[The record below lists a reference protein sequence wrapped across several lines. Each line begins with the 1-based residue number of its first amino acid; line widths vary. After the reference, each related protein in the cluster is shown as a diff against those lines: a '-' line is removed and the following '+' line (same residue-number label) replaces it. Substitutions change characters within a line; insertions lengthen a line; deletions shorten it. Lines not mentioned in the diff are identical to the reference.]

1 MKIYDLYPAEGAHKK
16 EKRIGRGPGSGHGK
30 TATKGH
36 KGQAA
41 RSGGTKP
48 PGFEGGQ
55 QPLIRRVPKR
65 GFRSI
70 FRKEYEIVNLKQL
83 SRFDAN
89 TVINPKLLEECGMVK
104 KGEVKILAEGV
115 LTKPL
120 ILCAH
125 KFSAQAIKK
134 IESAGGK
141 VERLGGTAPSD
152 NSRPVGSS
160 GRRRRPA
167 VGRVA
172 SLGR

>member
-1 MKIYDLYPAEGAHKK
+1 MKISDLAPTPGAKKK

-65 GFRSI
+65 GFKNI
-70 FRKEYEIVNLKQL
+70 FRKEYAVVNL
-83 SRFDAN
+83 SRLDQFAAD
-89 TVINPKLLEECGMVK
+89 TVINPEFLYQAGIIKKTSENVK
-104 KGEVKILAEGV
+104 VLGTGA

-120 ILCAH
+120 VISAH
-125 KFSAQAIKK
+125 KFSEEALKK
-134 IESAGGK
+134 IQAAGGRAE
-141 VERLGGTAPSD
+141 VLS
-152 NSRPVGSS
+152 
-160 GRRRRPA
+160 
-167 VGRVA
+167 
-172 SLGR
+172 

>member
-1 MKIYDLYPAEGAHKK
+1 MKINDLAPQKGAHKK

-41 RSGGTKP
+41 RSGGTKA

-89 TVINPKLLEECGMVK
+89 TVVNPKLLEESGII
-104 KGEVKILAEGV
+104 KGVTTPAKGAVKILAEGS
-115 LTKPL
+115 LAKPL
-120 ILCAH
+120 IISAH
-125 KFSAQAIKK
+125 KFSAQAIQK

-141 VERLGGTAPSD
+141 IELLS
-152 NSRPVGSS
+152 
-160 GRRRRPA
+160 
-167 VGRVA
+167 A
-172 SLGR
+172 S

>member
-1 MKIYDLYPAEGAHKK
+1 MKIKDLYPERGARKR

-41 RSGGTKP
+41 RSGGTKA

-83 SRFDAN
+83 NRFDAN
-89 TVINPKLLEECGMVK
+89 TVINPTLLEACGVVR

-120 ILCAH
+120 ILSAH

-134 IESAGGK
+134 IESAGGR
-141 VERLGGTAPSD
+141 VELLS
-152 NSRPVGSS
+152 
-160 GRRRRPA
+160 
-167 VGRVA
+167 A
-172 SLGR
+172 S

>member
-1 MKIYDLYPAEGAHKK
+1 VKITDLHPAKGAHKK

-41 RSGGTKP
+41 RSGGTKA

-83 SRFDAN
+83 DRFDAN
-89 TVINPKLLEECGMVK
+89 TVINPKLLEECGIIK
-104 KGEVKILAEGV
+104 KGEVKVLADGV
-115 LTKPL
+115 ITKPF
-120 ILCAH
+120 ILSAH
-125 KFSAQAIKK
+125 KFSVQAIKK
-134 IESAGGK
+134 IEAAGGK
-141 VERLGGTAPSD
+141 VELLG
-152 NSRPVGSS
+152 S
-160 GRRRRPA
+160 GGGLQRD
-167 VGRVA
+167 
-172 SLGR
+172 

>member
-1 MKIYDLYPAEGAHKK
+1 MKITDLHPAKGAKKK

-30 TATKGH
+30 TSTKGH

-41 RSGGTKP
+41 RSGGTKG

-70 FRKEYEIVNLKQL
+70 FKKEYEIVNLKQL
-83 SRFDAN
+83 NRFDAN
-89 TVINPKLLEECGMVK
+89 AVINPKVLEDAGIVK
-104 KGEVKILAEGV
+104 KGEVKILAEGI

-120 ILCAH
+120 FLSAH

-141 VERLGGTAPSD
+141 VELLS
-152 NSRPVGSS
+152 
-160 GRRRRPA
+160 
-167 VGRVA
+167 VA
-172 SLGR
+172 